1 MATVLE
7 EEEEE
12 EKEEEDK
19 HSDGC
24 SSPKVF
30 LLASIHTHA
39 RAYKDSSRNTPWHT
53 HGWGQEKAA
62 SYQNL
67 LVYYT
72 SFFSLFFSFFLS
84 LSALGWGSFL
94 WATSFSKGFDPS
106 LTFSLSLSLC
116 LSLHPPF
123 PAQSKFSI
131 PPGLVVPP
139 PLRELSVLKIIYI
152 YDFFTTVKST
162 TFSLLLSFIW
172 FGLSFLFPVVVV
184 VVFFFGS
191 RAPVGKVVHLGSG
204 VFLQLMTVQA
214 QRGDVDTC
222 NQHL

>member
-1 MATVLE
+1 MAVPPQKFSYWLQSTHTRVRTKTAHAIHPDTLTVEARRKL
-7 EEEEE
+7 
-12 EKEEEDK
+12 
-19 HSDGC
+19 HHTRTC
-24 SSPKVF
+24 WYII
-30 LLASIHTHA
+30 LL
-39 RAYKDSSRNTPWHT
+39 
-53 HGWGQEKAA
+53 
-62 SYQNL
+62 
-67 LVYYT
+67 
-72 SFFSLFFSFFLS
+72 FSLFFFLSFFLS
-84 LSALGWGSFL
+84 RLLAGVPFCEQLHFR
-94 WATSFSKGFDPS
+94 KV
-106 LTFSLSLSLC
+106 LTPPWLFLSLSLC

-139 PLRELSVLKIIYI
+139 PLRELFVLKIIYI